1 MVLPGC
7 WFFTRGKMKHFELT
21 TWQPVI
27 RSVHNQI
34 GDSDDRA
41 VCEIKNV
48 VSDKFSHLCRQR
60 SLSYLFQSAPQEI
73 SQQIKNVVSDKF
85 SHLCR
90 KSWLCMLVTSTVGTN
105 KSESGWETKSG
116 RENRLRHI
124 FLLFCFTITTMGC
137 NRLA

>member
-7 WFFTRGKMKHFELT
+7 WFFTWGKMKHFELT

-48 VSDKFSHLCRQR
+48 VSDKFSHLCR
-60 SLSYLFQSAPQEI
+60 
-73 SQQIKNVVSDKF
+73 
-85 SHLCR
+85 

-105 KSESGWETKSG
+105 KSEYGWETC
-116 RENRLRHI
+116 LLHI
-124 FLLFCFTITTMGC
+124 FLLFCLTITAMEKYETGWETTSSAAHFLLFSFTITTMGC